1 MLKARCVGWDIFY
14 AGPLLLVCV
23 CDTCGEVLLLLLG
36 YADAMLDGGDAMRKS
51 ARNAHVCVHTPYRS
65 IKVIGRA
72 VISASFC

>member
-1 MLKARCVGWDIFY
+1 MRGLGHILRRTVVVD
-14 AGPLLLVCV
+14 VCV